1 MHVVKMEKKITG
13 RENDMVQDLNITRQ
27 EIDAVDKQIVE
38 LIEKRMDL
46 ALEVAKFKQSTGKPI
61 YDREREL
68 QKLEKLGNMA
78 STEFNAKIIQ
88 ELFLQI
94 MSGSRRYQ
102 YRVIDSKDDVVDG
115 MFSVIDALDITKE
128 TKVVYAGVPGA
139 FAEAAMVEYFGEDI
153 CAKNVKEFYE
163 VAQLV
168 ADGEAD
174 YGVLP
179 IENSSAGFVSGI
191 YDLLERYQ
199 LSIVGEQLVRVNQ
212 CLLGIPG
219 TDLDAVK
226 TVFSH
231 PQGLLQSKEYLEK
244 KNWKQ
249 VGMNNTA
256 LSAKKVFDDGD
267 FTQVAIASERA
278 AKLYGLAILEPQLN
292 VADNNT
298 TRFVIVSNKK
308 EYVRNANKV
317 SVSFALSH
325 QCGSLYNVL
334 AHFIFNNVNMTSIE
348 SIPLTGKQ
356 WEYCFFVDFEG
367 NLSDDEVKSALRG
380 IMAETEDFRILG
392 CFVSEK

>member
-1 MHVVKMEKKITG
+1 MI
-13 RENDMVQDLNITRQ
+13 QDLSITRE
-27 EIDAVDKQIVE
+27 EIDVVDKQIVE

-46 ALEVAKFKQSTGKPI
+46 ALEVAKYKMSTGKPI

-68 QKLEKLGNMA
+68 QKLEKLGDMA
-78 STEFNAKIIQ
+78 STEFNSKMIQ

-94 MSGSRRYQ
+94 MTGSRRYQ
-102 YRVIDSKDDVVDG
+102 YSVIGDQDHVIDDMYTSVDT
-115 MFSVIDALDITKE
+115 LDISSE

-139 FAEAAMVEYFGEDI
+139 FAEAAMVAYFGENIDGN
-153 CAKNVKEFYE
+153 NVKEFHE
-163 VAQLV
+163 VAQMV
-168 ADGEAD
+168 SEGKAD

-199 LSIVGEQLVRVNQ
+199 LSIVGEQMVQVNQ

-219 TDLDAVK
+219 TDLSKVQ

-231 PQGLLQSKEYLEK
+231 PQGLLQAKEYLEDK
-244 KNWKQ
+244 DWKQ
-249 VGMNNTA
+249 VSMNNTA
-256 LSAKKVFDDGD
+256 LSAKKVRDEGD
-267 FTQVAIASERA
+267 MTQVAIASDRA
-278 AKLYGLAILEPQLN
+278 AKLYGLSVLNPQLN
-292 VADNNT
+292 ISDKNT

-308 EYVRNANKV
+308 EYVKKANKV
-317 SVSFALSH
+317 SISFALSH
-325 QCGSLYNVL
+325 QCGSLYNIL

-348 SIPLTGKQ
+348 SIPLSGKQ

-367 NLSDDEVKSALRG
+367 NLSDNEVKNALKG
-380 IMAETEDFRILG
+380 IMAETDEFRILG

>member
-1 MHVVKMEKKITG
+1 
-13 RENDMVQDLNITRQ
+13 MVQDLSITRE

-68 QKLEKLGNMA
+68 QKLEKLGSMA

-102 YRVIDSKDDVVDG
+102 YTVIGDQDHVIDD
-115 MFSVIDALDITKE
+115 MFSSVDELVINKD

-153 CAKNVKEFYE
+153 QANNVKEFYE
-163 VAQLV
+163 VARQV
-168 ADGEAD
+168 AEGTAD

-199 LSIVGEQLVRVNQ
+199 LSIVGEQMIRVNQ
-212 CLLGIPG
+212 CLLGVPG
-219 TDLDAVK
+219 TDLTTVK

-231 PQGLLQSKEYLEK
+231 PQGLMQAKEYLEDK
-244 KNWKQ
+244 DWKQ
-249 VGMNNTA
+249 VSMNNTA
-256 LSAKKVFDDGD
+256 LSAKKVHDDGD
-267 FTQVAIASERA
+267 MTQVAIASERA
-278 AKLYGLAILEPQLN
+278 AKLYGLSILNPQLN
-292 VADNNT
+292 VSDNNT

-308 EYVRNANKV
+308 EYVKKANKV
-317 SVSFALSH
+317 SISFALSH
-325 QCGSLYNVL
+325 QCGSLYNIL

-367 NLSDDEVKSALRG
+367 NLSDNEVRSALKG
-380 IMAETEDFRILG
+380 IMAETDDFRILG

>member
-1 MHVVKMEKKITG
+1 
-13 RENDMVQDLNITRQ
+13 MVQDLNITRQ

>member
-1 MHVVKMEKKITG
+1 MTD
-13 RENDMVQDLNITRQ
+13 RENDMVQDLNVTRQ

-78 STEFNAKIIQ
+78 STDFNSKIIQ

-102 YRVIDSKDDVVDG
+102 YRVIDNKDDVVDG

-168 ADGEAD
+168 ADGDAD

-244 KNWKQ
+244 KDWKQ

-267 FTQVAIASERA
+267 CTQVAIASERA

-308 EYVRNANKV
+308 EYTRKANKV

-380 IMAETEDFRILG
+380 IMAETDDFRILG

>member
-1 MHVVKMEKKITG
+1 MI
-13 RENDMVQDLNITRQ
+13 QDLSITRE

-46 ALEVAKFKQSTGKPI
+46 ALEVAKYKMSTGKPI

-68 QKLEKLGNMA
+68 QKLEKLGDMA
-78 STEFNAKIIQ
+78 STEFNSKMIQ

-94 MSGSRRYQ
+94 MTGSRRYQ
-102 YRVIDSKDDVVDG
+102 YSVIGDQDHVIDDMYTSVDT
-115 MFSVIDALDITKE
+115 LDISSE

-139 FAEAAMVEYFGEDI
+139 FAEAAMVAYFGENIDGN
-153 CAKNVKEFYE
+153 NVKEFHE
-163 VAQLV
+163 VAQMV
-168 ADGEAD
+168 SEGKAD

-199 LSIVGEQLVRVNQ
+199 LSIVGEQMVQVNQ

-219 TDLDAVK
+219 TDLSKVQ

-231 PQGLLQSKEYLEK
+231 PQGLLQAKEYLEDK
-244 KNWKQ
+244 DWKQ
-249 VGMNNTA
+249 VSMNNTA
-256 LSAKKVFDDGD
+256 LSAKKVRDEGD
-267 FTQVAIASERA
+267 MTQVAIASERA
-278 AKLYGLAILEPQLN
+278 AKLYGLSVLNPQLN
-292 VADNNT
+292 VSDKNT

-308 EYVRNANKV
+308 EYVKKANKV
-317 SVSFALSH
+317 SISFALSH
-325 QCGSLYNVL
+325 QCGSLYNIL

-348 SIPLTGKQ
+348 SIPLSGKQ

-367 NLSDDEVKSALRG
+367 NLSDNEVKNALKG
-380 IMAETEDFRILG
+380 IMAETDEFRILG

>member
-1 MHVVKMEKKITG
+1 MI
-13 RENDMVQDLNITRQ
+13 QDLSITRE

-46 ALEVAKFKQSTGKPI
+46 ALEVAKYKMSTGKPI

-68 QKLEKLGNMA
+68 QKLEKLGDMA
-78 STEFNAKIIQ
+78 STEFNSKMIQ

-94 MSGSRRYQ
+94 MTGSRRYQ
-102 YRVIDSKDDVVDG
+102 YSVIGDQDHVIDDMYTSVDT
-115 MFSVIDALDITKE
+115 LDISSE

-139 FAEAAMVEYFGEDI
+139 FAEAAMVAYFGENIDGN
-153 CAKNVKEFYE
+153 NVKEFHE
-163 VAQLV
+163 VAQMV
-168 ADGEAD
+168 SEGKAD

-199 LSIVGEQLVRVNQ
+199 LSIVGEQMVQVNQ

-219 TDLDAVK
+219 TDLSKVQ

-231 PQGLLQSKEYLEK
+231 PQGLLQAKEYLEDK
-244 KNWKQ
+244 DWKQ
-249 VGMNNTA
+249 VSMNNTA
-256 LSAKKVFDDGD
+256 LSAKKVHDDGD
-267 FTQVAIASERA
+267 MTQVAIASDRA
-278 AKLYGLAILEPQLN
+278 SKLYGLSVLNPQLN
-292 VADNNT
+292 ISDKNT

-308 EYVRNANKV
+308 EYVKKANKV
-317 SVSFALSH
+317 SISFALSH
-325 QCGSLYNVL
+325 QCGSLYNIL

-348 SIPLTGKQ
+348 SIPLSGKQ

-367 NLSDDEVKSALRG
+367 NLSDNEVKNALKG
-380 IMAETEDFRILG
+380 IMAETDEFRILG

>member
-1 MHVVKMEKKITG
+1 MI
-13 RENDMVQDLNITRQ
+13 QDLSVTRE
-27 EIDAVDKQIVE
+27 EIDAVDKQIVD

-46 ALEVAKFKQSTGKPI
+46 ALEVAKYKMSTGKPI

-68 QKLEKLGNMA
+68 QKLEKLGGMA
-78 STEFNAKIIQ
+78 STEFNAKGIQ

-94 MSGSRRYQ
+94 MSISRRYQ
-102 YRVIDSKDDVVDG
+102 YGVIGDQDQTIDK
-115 MFSVIDALDITKE
+115 MFTPIDQLNIHKHTR
-128 TKVVYAGVPGA
+128 VVYAGVPGA
-139 FAEAAMVEYFGEDI
+139 FAEAAMIEYFGEEI
-153 CAKNVKEFYE
+153 VSSNVKEFYE
-163 VAQLV
+163 VAKLV
-168 ADGEAD
+168 AEGEAD

-179 IENSSAGFVSGI
+179 IENSSGGFVSGI
-191 YDLLERYQ
+191 YDLLDRYQ

-219 TDLDAVK
+219 TDISKVQ

-231 PQGLLQSKEYLEK
+231 PQGLIQAKEYLEDK
-244 KNWKQ
+244 SWKQ
-249 VGMNNTA
+249 MSMNNTA
-256 LSAKKVFDDGD
+256 LSAKKVRDDGD
-267 FTQVAIASERA
+267 VTQVAIASERA
-278 AKLYGLAILEPQLN
+278 AKLYGLSVLNPQLN

-308 EYVRNANKV
+308 EYMKKANKV
-317 SVSFALSH
+317 SISFALAH
-325 QCGSLYNVL
+325 ECGSLYNIL

-367 NLSDDEVKSALRG
+367 NLGDDEVKNALKG
-380 IMAETEDFRILG
+380 IMAETDDFRILG

>member
-1 MHVVKMEKKITG
+1 MI
-13 RENDMVQDLNITRQ
+13 QDLSITRE

-46 ALEVAKFKQSTGKPI
+46 ALEVAKYKMSTGKPI

-68 QKLEKLGNMA
+68 QKLEKLGDMA
-78 STEFNAKIIQ
+78 STEFNSKMIQ

-94 MSGSRRYQ
+94 MTGSRRYQ
-102 YRVIDSKDDVVDG
+102 YSVIGDQDHVIDDMYTSVDT
-115 MFSVIDALDITKE
+115 LDISSE

-139 FAEAAMVEYFGEDI
+139 FAEAAMVAYFGENIDGN
-153 CAKNVKEFYE
+153 NVKEFHE
-163 VAQLV
+163 VAQMV
-168 ADGEAD
+168 SEGKAD

-199 LSIVGEQLVRVNQ
+199 LSIVGEQMVQVNQ

-219 TDLDAVK
+219 TDLSKVQ

-231 PQGLLQSKEYLEK
+231 PQGLLQAKEYLEDK
-244 KNWKQ
+244 DWKQ
-249 VGMNNTA
+249 VSMNNTA
-256 LSAKKVFDDGD
+256 LSAKKVHDDGD
-267 FTQVAIASERA
+267 MTQVAIASDRA
-278 AKLYGLAILEPQLN
+278 AKLYGLSVLNPQLN
-292 VADNNT
+292 ISDKNT

-308 EYVRNANKV
+308 EYVKKANKV
-317 SVSFALSH
+317 SISFALSH
-325 QCGSLYNVL
+325 QCGSLYNIL

-348 SIPLTGKQ
+348 SIPLSGKQ

-367 NLSDDEVKSALRG
+367 NLSDNEVKNALKG
-380 IMAETEDFRILG
+380 IMAETDEFRILG